1 MTDVAAL
8 AALVERCLA
17 ADGVSP
23 VNDQAML
30 EARRGERTVVDLDGD
45 GDALAVVATGAQ
57 AGDAVAEVELA
68 VAPERRGAG
77 LGARLGARIAAEH
90 PGFEAWAHGDLPA
103 SRALAERLG
112 MQRIRTLLQLRAP
125 VPTDAVVDARL
136 RPFEPSDADA
146 WVAANAAAFAAHPE
160 QGRLTTR
167 DLADRRAEAWH
178 DDANLLVAPGSDGRI
193 DGYAWIKPE
202 GDDVAELYALGVAP
216 HAQGTG
222 LGGVLM
228 AATFARMHA
237 LGATIAHLYVEGD
250 NAPALGLYR
259 SRGFVDHAR
268 DVRWRHGV

>member
-1 MTDVAAL
+1 MTDAL

-30 EARRGERTVVDLDGD
+30 EARRGDRAIVDLDGS
-45 GDALAVVATGAQ
+45 GAAIAVVATGEQSGGAL
-57 AGDAVAEVELA
+57 AEVELA
-68 VAPERRGAG
+68 VAPEQRGAG
-77 LGARLGARIAAEH
+77 LGTRLAERIAAAH

-125 VPTDAVVDARL
+125 VPDDAVVDGRL
-136 RPFEPSDADA
+136 RPFVPSDADA
-146 WVAANAAAFAAHPE
+146 WVAVNAAAFAEHPE
-160 QGRLTTR
+160 QGRLTAR

-178 DDANLLVAPGSDGRI
+178 DDANLLVAPGADGL

-202 GDDVAELYALGVAP
+202 RDGIAELYALGVAP

-228 AATFARMHA
+228 AATFARMRA
-237 LGATIAHLYVEGD
+237 LGHATAHLYVEGD

-268 DVRWRHGV
+268 DVRWRHRA

>member
-8 AALVERCLA
+8 ASLVERCVT
-17 ADGVSP
+17 ADGVAP

-30 EARRGERTVVDLDGD
+30 EARRGERAVVD
-45 GDALAVVATGAQ
+45 
-57 AGDAVAEVELA
+57 
-68 VAPERRGAG
+68 PRRRRSG
-77 LGARLGARIAAEH
+77 LGLRLAQRIAAEH

-103 SRALAERLG
+103 SQALAERLG

-125 VPTDAVVDARL
+125 VPSDASIDERL
-136 RPFEPSDADA
+136 RPLVETDADA
-146 WVAANAAAFAAHPE
+146 WVAVNAAAFASHPE
-160 QGRLTTR
+160 QGRLTAR

-178 DDANLLVAPGSDGRI
+178 DDANLLVAPGADGAL

-202 GDDVAELYALGVAP
+202 GDGVAELYALGVAP

-228 AATFARMHA
+228 RATFARMHA
-237 LGATIAHLYVEGD
+237 LGFATAHLYVEGD

-259 SRGFVDHAR
+259 SRGFADHAR
-268 DVRWRHGV
+268 DVRWRHTP

>member
-8 AALVERCLA
+8 ASLVERCLA

-30 EARRGERTVVDLDGD
+30 EARRGERTIVDLDGA
-45 GDALAVVATGAQ
+45 GTALAVVATGAQ
-57 AGDAVAEVELA
+57 AGDAAAEVELA
-68 VAPERRGAG
+68 VDPEHRGRG

-103 SRALAERLG
+103 SQALAARLG

-125 VPTDAVVDARL
+125 VPDDAAVDARL
-136 RPFEPSDADA
+136 RPFVDADADA
-146 WVAANAAAFAAHPE
+146 WVAVNAASFAGHPE
-160 QGRLTTR
+160 QGRLTAR
-167 DLADRRAEAWH
+167 DLADRRAESWH
-178 DDANLLVAPGSDGRI
+178 DDANLLVAEGADGL
-193 DGYAWIKPE
+193 DGYAWVKPE
-202 GDDVAELYALGVAP
+202 DDDVAELYALGVAP

-222 LGGVLM
+222 LGGVLLQ
-228 AATFARMHA
+228 ATFARMHA
-237 LGATIAHLYVEGD
+237 LGHGTAHLYVEGD

-268 DVRWRHGV
+268 DVRWRHAG